1 MNEEQVKK
9 AHQRLEEVLAIPEE
23 KASIPHEETIR
34 MAISELE
41 DSIDE

>member
-23 KASIPHEETIR
+23 KASISHEETIK

-41 DSIDE
+41 ESIQK